1 MKDPR
6 KPSSWLMFF
15 TGALVSVGIAGLV
28 AAFIHWLRRRTSDV
42 VEEPVWDTPTQL
54 SPEIQG
60 LTEEEAQARLLADQD
75 NPARSE
81 TEIPIKQIIHN
92 SVFTIFN
99 LSLIGVAI
107 AQFLFS
113 RPWDALLSLLVS
125 VLAISISVVQQVFV
139 EKRLKVVEDAT
150 RPRAIVLRDGKTRG
164 IDPAEIV
171 RGDVLF
177 VGPGDQF
184 LANGELIS
192 EKPVIVDQPLIIHE
206 TSRLMKER
214 GDPVDTGSYC
224 VSSRAAY
231 RVDSIGDDRLLS
243 KTNEDETDSPK
254 AITPLEKI
262 IDGVMRVL
270 LASVLIMI
278 LVLAAQLFRFDEAVG
293 MDADVV
299 INAVSVIFSLAPASL
314 YFMVF
319 LTYLVNTAQLVKHG
333 ALVRQARS
341 VEALAE
347 ATDLCI
353 TRAGIERGTTIN
365 LQLFPSSAEHP
376 MLNETYLRQILG
388 DFARS
393 CSSTERAIVAIRETF
408 PGEKRDLVA
417 EAPYLSAYRWAAV
430 SVDDEDLRGI
440 YVLGD
445 PVILQANLI
454 PVEEQGEDQEEVD
467 EPQEG
472 AIRRGL
478 HSIGS
483 FFRRGKP
490 SEEDQA
496 EGKDQSA
503 EISEQVAP
511 DQPQVE
517 KKGRL
522 QNWFGNVRNSFQR
535 ENEPVEQPGA
545 LGEVQDQPIAPIEY
559 LFAYVPDVVPL
570 FDESGYPQL
579 PDGLIPLSS
588 LHYSSEA
595 HPETIETLK
604 ALAVTGINIR
614 IFSKG
619 SADQMLPLVEK
630 AGIHSGEALQERV
643 ISGSQ
648 LVDEEPESFYQSI
661 EGKSIFSESTPEI
674 ERRVVEAIDG
684 QGESAVVAGDRPDD
698 LPAMQQAALTVAW
711 QSSIQAAHGGADI
724 VLLEKTLK
732 PLLEV
737 LERGQQCVHGLVDIL
752 KLYLTQL
759 LYLFLLLVLFWVAD
773 LGVPYLASQGG
784 FIALVTLTIPS
795 MGLSLWATTGVLP
808 RDQIRRRLSQF
819 VVPAALT
826 IFVAAFLVFRYF
838 LDLSGDVAYA
848 QLALTHFLVISGL
861 LVVLLVRPPMR
872 FLAEEEDRT
881 TDRRLITL
889 VFVLFILYMLF
900 AMLPM
905 AYTFFKISHLEQ
917 PIEYLAIAVAVLG
930 WLLAFLV
937 IRFLLR
943 GESILRQ
950 KLGT

>member
-1 MKDPR
+1 M
-6 KPSSWLMFF
+6 
-15 TGALVSVGIAGLV
+15 VSAGIAGLI
-28 AAFIHWLRRRTSDV
+28 AALVHWLGRRTPDPI
-42 VEEPVWDTPTQL
+42 EEPVWDTPTQL
-54 SPEIQG
+54 DPEIKG

-75 NPARSE
+75 NPARLE
-81 TEIPIKQIIHN
+81 ADIPIKEIIHN

-99 LSLIGVAI
+99 LSLVGVAI

-113 RPWDALLSLLVS
+113 RPWDALLSLGVS
-125 VLAISISVVQQVFV
+125 VLNISITVGQQVFV
-139 EKRLKVVEDAT
+139 EKRLKVVEDAN
-150 RPRAIVLRDGKTRG
+150 RPQAIVLRDGKTRG

-171 RGDVLF
+171 HGDVLF

-192 EKPVIVDQPLIIHE
+192 EKPVLVDQSLITHR
-206 TSRLMKER
+206 TSRQVKER
-214 GDPVDTGSYC
+214 GDLVDTGSYC

-231 RVDSIGDDRLLS
+231 RVDSIGDEHLIS
-243 KTNEDETDSPK
+243 KATENGDDTPK
-254 AITPLEKI
+254 VATPLEKI

-278 LVLAAQLFRFDEAVG
+278 LILTAQVYRFDEALG

-299 INAVSVIFSLAPASL
+299 INAVSIIFSLAPASL

-319 LTYLVNTAQLVKHG
+319 LPYLVNTAQLVKHG

-365 LQLFPSSAEHP
+365 LQRSPSSAEHP
-376 MLNETYLRQILG
+376 RPSETHLRQILG

-393 CSSTERAIVAIRETF
+393 SSSKERAIVAIREAF
-408 PGEKRDLVA
+408 PGDKRDVIA

-430 SVDDEDLRGI
+430 SVDDEDLHGI
-440 YVLGD
+440 YVLGE
-445 PVILQANLI
+445 PEILQANLA
-454 PVEEQGEDQEEVD
+454 VVAEHEEDQEEVD

-472 AIRRGL
+472 VIRRGL
-478 HSIGS
+478 HSIGG
-483 FFRRGKP
+483 FFRRGKS
-490 SEEDQA
+490 SEEGQA
-496 EGKDQSA
+496 PGKDQGV
-503 EISEQVAP
+503 EISEPVEP
-511 DQPQVE
+511 DQTEVE
-517 KKGRL
+517 KKGGVR
-522 QNWFGNVRNSFQR
+522 NWLGNVRNSFRR
-535 ENEPVEQPGA
+535 EKEPVEQPGA
-545 LGEVQDQPIAPIEY
+545 DAEVQDQPVAAIEY
-559 LFAYVPDVVPL
+559 LFAYLPDVVPL

-579 PDGLIPLSS
+579 PVGLIPLSS

-604 ALAVTGINIR
+604 ALSVTGINVR

-630 AGIHSGEALQERV
+630 ASIHSGESLQKRV

-648 LVDEEPESFYQSI
+648 LVDEEQESFYHAI
-661 EGKSIFSESTPEI
+661 DGKNIFSETTPEI
-674 ERRVVEAIDG
+674 ERRVVEAIEV
-684 QGESAVVAGDRPDD
+684 QGESAVVAGDGPDD

-711 QSSIQAAHGGADI
+711 QSSSQAAYGGADI
-724 VLLEKTLK
+724 VLLENTLE

-737 LERGQQCVHGLVDIL
+737 LERGQRTVHGLVDIL

-759 LYLFLLLVLFWVAD
+759 LYLFLTIVVLWATD
-773 LGVPYLASQGG
+773 HGAPYQASQGS
-784 FIALVTLTIPS
+784 FIALVTLTLPS
-795 MGLSLWATTGVLP
+795 VGLSLWATTGVLP
-808 RDQIRRRLSQF
+808 RDQIGRRLSQF

-826 IFVAAFLVFRYF
+826 ISAASILVYRYF
-838 LDLSGDVAYA
+838 LDLSGDAAYA

-861 LVVLLVRPPMR
+861 VVVLLVRPPVR

-881 TDRRLITL
+881 PDRRPTIL
-889 VFVLFILYMLF
+889 VLVLFALYMLF
-900 AMLPM
+900 SLTRLAEW
-905 AYTFFKISHLEQ
+905 AFKLTNLQSAV
-917 PIEYLAIAVAVLG
+917 EYLVIGVAVLG
-930 WLLAFLV
+930 WVLVFLV
-937 IRFLLR
+937 ISRLLGVVSR
-943 GESILRQ
+943 RKDDG
-950 KLGT
+950 